1 MPERGLYFVGTLMR
15 SSAPSETRM
24 PSLVARASPV
34 YTPSSAMVYIEHDDD
49 VPEPDL
55 PELDFTPVP
64 KRTVAPRDDDGFEEA
79 D

>member
-1 MPERGLYFVGTLMR
+1 MAGLWSSMPLEE
-15 SSAPSETRM
+15 S
-24 PSLVARASPV
+24 
-34 YTPSSAMVYIEHDDD
+34 D

-64 KRTVAPRDDDGFEEA
+64 KRTVAPREDDGFEEA